1 MIEPRYVKRVQ
12 TMFTEQ
18 QHALLL
24 AYAQD
29 INKPLSTLI
38 REMVERTLLKELEQ
52 RRKREALEW
61 MASQRLPVDDWD
73 VMERQIES
81 RWEECWNE

>member
-1 MIEPRYVKRVQ
+1 MGPQYVKRVQ
-12 TMFTEQ
+12 TMLTEQ
-18 QHALLL
+18 QYALLSD
-24 AYAQD
+24 YAQD

-38 REMVERTLLKELEQ
+38 REMVERTLTKELEQ
-52 RRKREALEW
+52 RRKCEALEW

-81 RWEECWNE
+81 RWEECRNE

>member
-1 MIEPRYVKRVQ
+1 
-12 TMFTEQ
+12 MFTEQ
-18 QHALLL
+18 QHALLS

-73 VMERQIES
+73 EMERQIES

>member
-1 MIEPRYVKRVQ
+1 MGPQYVKRVQ

-18 QHALLL
+18 QHALLS

-73 VMERQIES
+73 EMERQIES